1 MTDEK
6 EKHVLMHIWQRWLRD
21 PHTGVQSCAMGANL
35 EACPANRRWSPKRIS
50 CLSEIYEIA
59 KILGGVQAC
68 RAVLEQVR

>member
-35 EACPANRRWSPKRIS
+35 EVCPAESAVRTGGGRP
-50 CLSEIYEIA
+50 SESHA
-59 KILGGVQAC
+59 
-68 RAVLEQVR
+68 